1 MKIVIKKAWF
11 RFTGSLVLLPLS
23 PLPFWVFLTWLDEK
37 NNFMKH
43 RPTLLDFGL
52 LIFISFV
59 WGSSFLAIKI
69 GLRAFDPFSLA
80 ATRVFIAGFFM
91 YLVARLRGE
100 IFPTDKTILKQL
112 ALIGLFGSSAFML
125 ISWGQQYISTST
137 AGIMLAFGPLNLLFL
152 AHFMTEDE
160 KLSIP
165 KLIGFGF
172 GFAGVALLFSG
183 AGLANIETEGFGMV
197 AMFVASIA
205 YALSMIFV
213 RKIRGV
219 SSINIATG
227 FLVMAALVTV
237 PISLVFDP
245 PWAHEITLEAALAVL
260 FLGIMSSGI
269 SSILLIFLVK
279 RAGVT
284 FSSYSNYLTPLVAVL
299 LGVTFLGEIMNQNTW
314 WAMVLILGG
323 VAIANLMKL
332 RV

>member
-1 MKIVIKKAWF
+1 
-11 RFTGSLVLLPLS
+11 
-23 PLPFWVFLTWLDEK
+23 
-37 NNFMKH
+37 MKH

-213 RKIRGV
+213 
-219 SSINIATG
+219 
-227 FLVMAALVTV
+227 
-237 PISLVFDP
+237 
-245 PWAHEITLEAALAVL
+245 
-260 FLGIMSSGI
+260 
-269 SSILLIFLVK
+269 
-279 RAGVT
+279 
-284 FSSYSNYLTPLVAVL
+284 
-299 LGVTFLGEIMNQNTW
+299 
-314 WAMVLILGG
+314 
-323 VAIANLMKL
+323 
-332 RV
+332 

>member
-1 MKIVIKKAWF
+1 
-11 RFTGSLVLLPLS
+11 
-23 PLPFWVFLTWLDEK
+23 
-37 NNFMKH
+37 
-43 RPTLLDFGL
+43 
-52 LIFISFV
+52 
-59 WGSSFLAIKI
+59 
-69 GLRAFDPFSLA
+69 
-80 ATRVFIAGFFM
+80 
-91 YLVARLRGE
+91 
-100 IFPTDKTILKQL
+100 
-112 ALIGLFGSSAFML
+112 
-125 ISWGQQYISTST
+125 
-137 AGIMLAFGPLNLLFL
+137 
-152 AHFMTEDE
+152 
-160 KLSIP
+160 
-165 KLIGFGF
+165 F